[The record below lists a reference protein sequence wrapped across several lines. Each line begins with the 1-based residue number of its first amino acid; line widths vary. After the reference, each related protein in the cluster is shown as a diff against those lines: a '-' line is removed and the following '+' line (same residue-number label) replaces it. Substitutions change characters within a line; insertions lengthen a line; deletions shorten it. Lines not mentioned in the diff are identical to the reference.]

1 MFSSVNKKR
10 KELIVIKLRILDTYR
25 GLPRNM
31 YIMFGATVINR
42 FGDFVMPFL
51 TMYLT
56 IKIGLS
62 FEIAGVIVT
71 ISSLIGIPSSILGG
85 KLADEFGR
93 KKTYLIAQSGAAFSL
108 LPCAFLKNPVP
119 IVVFLLISTFFH
131 GAVRPAMNAI
141 ITDILPPRQRQQG
154 FSLQYLG
161 INVGVALGPIIAGFL
176 FYNFLPMLFIGDA
189 LTSFI
194 ALYLIWKNIK
204 EVKPENIKETVYSEK
219 EKVEKG
225 NTISALLKRPQIVIF
240 LMVYI
245 IYSFVYTQH
254 RFSLP
259 LTVDTIFGSSG
270 ATKFGFL
277 MSINAFTVLFC
288 TVAITSL
295 TKHFKP
301 LINITIAGIIYAVGF
316 GMLGMIHSYGMFI
329 LSTVIWTLC
338 EILVVT
344 NFGVYLADNS
354 PSNFRARF
362 NAVGSL
368 SWSIGAALGTS
379 IAGRFIQKIGL
390 NYIWVL
396 TFVLSIIGTVSMLG
410 IYVAGKKKKDSYQ
423 VGEVLDN
430 EVG

>member
-1 MFSSVNKKR
+1 
-10 KELIVIKLRILDTYR
+10 
-25 GLPRNM
+25 
-31 YIMFGATVINR
+31 MFGATVINR

-62 FEIAGVIVT
+62 LGVTGIIVT

-93 KKTYLIAQSGAAFSL
+93 KKTYLIAQSGAALSL
-108 LPCAFLKNPVP
+108 LPCAFLKDPVP
-119 IVVFLLISTFFH
+119 IVIFLLISTFFH
-131 GAVRPAMNAI
+131 GAVRPPMNAI
-141 ITDILPPRQRQQG
+141 ITEILPPHQRQQG

-161 INVGVALGPIIAGFL
+161 INVGVALGPIVAGFL
-176 FYNFLPMLFIGDA
+176 FYNFLPLLFIGDA

-194 ALYLIWKNIK
+194 ALFLIWKNIK
-204 EVKPENIKETVYSEK
+204 EVKPENQKETVHSELEK
-219 EKVEKG
+219 EEKG
-225 NTISALLKRPQIVIF
+225 STISALLKRPQIAIF
-240 LMVYI
+240 LIVYI
-245 IYSFVYTQH
+245 LYSFVYTQH

-259 LTVDTIFGSSG
+259 LTTEAVFGSTAAS
-270 ATKFGFL
+270 KFGVL

-288 TVAITSL
+288 TVAVTSI
-295 TKHFKP
+295 TKHLKP
-301 LINITIAGIIYAVGF
+301 LVNITIAGIIYAVGF
-316 GMLGMIHSYGMFI
+316 GMLGIIHSYPMFI
-329 LSTVIWTLC
+329 LSTVIWTLG

-379 IAGRFIQKIGL
+379 IAGSFLQEVGL
-390 NYIWVL
+390 NYIWL
-396 TFVLSIIGTVSMLG
+396 LAFILSILGTVGMFG
-410 IYVAGKKKKDSYQ
+410 IYIMGKKRKEIIK
-423 VGEVLDN
+423 VGEVLNN
-430 EVG
+430 EIGL

>member
-1 MFSSVNKKR
+1 
-10 KELIVIKLRILDTYR
+10 
-25 GLPRNM
+25 M

-56 IKIGLS
+56 IKMGLS
-62 FEIAGVIVT
+62 FEITGIIVT
-71 ISSLIGIPSSILGG
+71 ISSLIGIPSSLLGG
-85 KLADEFGR
+85 KFADEFGR
-93 KKTYLIAQSGAAFSL
+93 KKTYLIAQAGAALSL

-119 IVVFLLISTFFH
+119 IVIFLLLSTFFH
-131 GAVRPAMNAI
+131 GAVRPPMNAI
-141 ITDILPPRQRQQG
+141 ITDILPPHQRQLG

-161 INVGVALGPIIAGFL
+161 INVGVALGPIVAGFL
-176 FYNFLPMLFIGDA
+176 FNNFLPMLFIGDA

-204 EVKPENIKETVYSEK
+204 EVKPENLKETAYTEL

-225 NTISALLKRPQIVIF
+225 NTISALLKRPQIAIF
-240 LMVYI
+240 LIVYI
-245 IYSFVYTQH
+245 LYSFVYTQH

-259 LTVDTIFGSSG
+259 LTMEAVFGSTG
-270 ATKFGFL
+270 EIKFGLL

-288 TVAITSL
+288 TVAVTSI
-295 TKHFKP
+295 TKHLKP
-301 LINITIAGIIYAVGF
+301 IINITIAGIIYAVGF
-316 GMLGMIHSYGMFI
+316 GMLGLIHSYYMFI
-329 LSTVIWTLC
+329 LSTIIWTLG
-338 EILVVT
+338 EVLVVT

-379 IAGRFIQKIGL
+379 IAGKFLQEIGL
-390 NYIWVL
+390 NYIWL
-396 TFVLSIIGTVSMLG
+396 LAFVLAIIGTIGMFG
-410 IYVAGKKKKDSYQ
+410 IYLVGKKREEDVV
-423 VGEVLDN
+423 VGEILEN
-430 EVG
+430 EIG